1 MSHMSGCCA
10 PHRRTLRHPNH
21 LASRTLDTAHSVTV
35 SQQLPGHPTDRK
47 LDGSS
52 GVALDVSGCFWII
65 SMLFNAAL
73 SIAEPWL
80 LSNSGHFQEELAQ
93 AWHKHGTSM
102 AQAWH
107 IKQDSVDSTRT
118 SPWLP
123 HLPCPPVESSE
134 RPSPNEAWQLRD
146 HQVHCHRKC
155 QPRSHTLDIC
165 MTSARLDSKEKPTKQ
180 T

>member
-1 MSHMSGCCA
+1 MMVLWWSYDGPMSHMSGCCA

-21 LASRTLDTAHSVTV
+21 LASRTLDTAHSVTTAPR
-35 SQQLPGHPTDRK
+35 SSNRQKTWRQQWC
-47 LDGSS
+47 SF
-52 GVALDVSGCFWII
+52 GCFWII

-102 AQAWH
+102 AHQAGLC
-107 IKQDSVDSTRT
+107 
-118 SPWLP
+118 WLNSD
-123 HLPCPPVESSE
+123 L
-134 RPSPNEAWQLRD
+134 
-146 HQVHCHRKC
+146 
-155 QPRSHTLDIC
+155 TLAA
-165 MTSARLDSKEKPTKQ
+165 TSALPASRKQWTAFSQWSMAAAGPPGPLPSQMPAALSYLRHLDSKEKPTKQ

>member
-1 MSHMSGCCA
+1 MMVLCHICLAVVHLIGGLCA
-10 PHRRTLRHPNH
+10 IQITLPQGHWTQ
-21 LASRTLDTAHSVTV
+21 LTVSV

-102 AQAWH
+102 AHQAGLC
-107 IKQDSVDSTRT
+107 
-118 SPWLP
+118 WLNSD
-123 HLPCPPVESSE
+123 L
-134 RPSPNEAWQLRD
+134 
-146 HQVHCHRKC
+146 
-155 QPRSHTLDIC
+155 TLAA
-165 MTSARLDSKEKPTKQ
+165 TSALPASRKQWTAFSQWSMAAAGPPGPLPSQMPAALSYLRHLDSKEKPTKQ

>member
-93 AWHKHGTSM
+93 AWHKHGTS
-102 AQAWH
+102 
-107 IKQDSVDSTRT
+107 SRT
-118 SPWLP
+118 LLTQLGP
-123 HLPCPPVESSE
+123 HLG
-134 RPSPNEAWQLRD
+134 
-146 HQVHCHRKC
+146 CHICLARQSKAVNGLLPMKHGSC
-155 QPRSHTLDIC
+155 GTTRSTAIANASRALI
-165 MTSARLDSKEKPTKQ
+165 P
-180 T
+180 

>member
-1 MSHMSGCCA
+1 
-10 PHRRTLRHPNH
+10 
-21 LASRTLDTAHSVTV
+21 
-35 SQQLPGHPTDRK
+35 
-47 LDGSS
+47 
-52 GVALDVSGCFWII
+52 
-65 SMLFNAAL
+65 MLFNAAL